1 MSDRKD
7 ILATFAT
14 HRVASNLL
22 MFLFILAGLWA
33 LKKINTQF
41 FPSFELEYITIAVP
55 WSGASAEDVEASVII
70 PMEQEL
76 KTLTEVKKMTSS
88 ASPGTGSITL
98 ELEEGVDVGN
108 VLDRVKQRVESIRN
122 LPDEAE
128 RPVIQQVEAFQPIA
142 NFVVMGSESLPELAQ
157 LARQFEDELMARGI
171 RKINF
176 VGMPAEEIAI
186 KVPSSTLHETGLSLN
201 DIATLVRQNSTD
213 LPAGTAAKNEVS
225 KQVRSLSQ
233 QRTVQGFEQM
243 PLFTDSHGRLL
254 RVGDIAE
261 VERRPQEDEPYIT
274 VDGQPAIE
282 MLMMRTESEDT
293 LKTARIFTAWL
304 EDVQTRLPE
313 GVFIKVYNERW
324 KHLRDRINLLLENGI
339 SGLVLVIATL
349 FLFLN
354 VRVAFWVTVGIP
366 VSFLATLAVLYLT
379 GGTINMISLFALI
392 MALGIIV
399 DDAIVVGEDTLTHLE
414 MGESAERASVGGARR
429 MFAPVLASSLTT
441 IAAFLPL
448 ALLNGVMG
456 KIAFDLPVVV
466 ICVIIASVVECFL
479 ILPGHLNHSLRKQ
492 KEPKTTG
499 FKANFDRKF
508 VEFREKRLRPAVD
521 VAIRNRGSVI
531 MAGLCAFALMLSL
544 VISGVIKS
552 TFFPAVDGNEVHAN
566 VEFHF
571 GTSPSTVSR
580 FLQQLEDSLELT
592 ARQVEEE
599 HGQYILNAVVT
610 YHGRSFFGLG
620 REVSPE
626 LGSVRIDLITGQRPI
641 SNAEFIQRWRDNIK
655 MPPGINRF
663 AMTQRE
669 AGPSGKPIAL
679 RLIGGDINA
688 LKQASLE
695 LQKALAQYQ
704 GVSNIDDDLPWGKE
718 QLIYDLTPTG
728 RQLGLDTS
736 TLGRQLR
743 AAFDGHL
750 AQIFN
755 QGDDEIEVRVTL
767 PDNERNTTQTLEYF
781 PVTLANGNTVPLSE
795 VAQFRSRKGIE
806 KINHT
811 NGALNVTVSADLDD
825 RIGNA
830 NEIFADLNSTLFPDL
845 KRRYGVEIGL
855 EGKAQDQQETISE
868 MKIGMMIGLALIFIV
883 LSWVFASYVWPIAV
897 MTAIPLGL
905 TGSLIG
911 HLLMGK
917 DLSMFSLM
925 GLFGLSGIVVNDSI
939 VLITFFGQLRDRG
952 MNVHDAIVEAICARF
967 RAVVLTSLTTVAGLL
982 PILFETSLQ
991 AQFLIPMAISIVFGL
1006 AYGTFLILFFV
1017 PAMITYLEGGK
1028 RRLRDLTGRIRP
1040 LSQP

>member
-1 MSDRKD
+1 
-7 ILATFAT
+7 
-14 HRVASNLL
+14 
-22 MFLFILAGLWA
+22 
-33 LKKINTQF
+33 
-41 FPSFELEYITIAVP
+41 
-55 WSGASAEDVEASVII
+55 
-70 PMEQEL
+70 
-76 KTLTEVKKMTSS
+76 
-88 ASPGTGSITL
+88 
-98 ELEEGVDVGN
+98 
-108 VLDRVKQRVESIRN
+108 
-122 LPDEAE
+122 
-128 RPVIQQVEAFQPIA
+128 
-142 NFVVMGSESLPELAQ
+142 
-157 LARQFEDELMARGI
+157 
-171 RKINF
+171 
-176 VGMPAEEIAI
+176 
-186 KVPSSTLHETGLSLN
+186 
-201 DIATLVRQNSTD
+201 
-213 LPAGTAAKNEVS
+213 
-225 KQVRSLSQ
+225 
-233 QRTVQGFEQM
+233 
-243 PLFTDSHGRLL
+243 
-254 RVGDIAE
+254 
-261 VERRPQEDEPYIT
+261 
-274 VDGQPAIE
+274 
-282 MLMMRTESEDT
+282 
-293 LKTARIFTAWL
+293 
-304 EDVQTRLPE
+304 
-313 GVFIKVYNERW
+313 
-324 KHLRDRINLLLENGI
+324 
-339 SGLVLVIATL
+339 
-349 FLFLN
+349 
-354 VRVAFWVTVGIP
+354 
-366 VSFLATLAVLYLT
+366 
-379 GGTINMISLFALI
+379 
-392 MALGIIV
+392 
-399 DDAIVVGEDTLTHLE
+399 
-414 MGESAERASVGGARR
+414 
-429 MFAPVLASSLTT
+429 
-441 IAAFLPL
+441 
-448 ALLNGVMG
+448 
-456 KIAFDLPVVV
+456 
-466 ICVIIASVVECFL
+466 
-479 ILPGHLNHSLRKQ
+479 
-492 KEPKTTG
+492 
-499 FKANFDRKF
+499 
-508 VEFREKRLRPAVD
+508 VD

-544 VISGVIKS
+544 VFSGVIKT

-571 GTSPSTVSR
+571 GTSPGTVSR
-580 FLQQLEDSLELT
+580 FLQHLEDSLELT

-599 HGQYILNAVVT
+599 RGQYILNAVVT

-626 LGSVRIDLITGQRPI
+626 LGAVRIDLVSGQRPI

-679 RLIGGDINA
+679 RLIGSDINA
-688 LKQASLE
+688 LKEASLE
-695 LQKALAQYQ
+695 LQRALAQYQ

-728 RQLGLDTS
+728 RQLGLDTA

-755 QGDDEIEVRVTL
+755 QNDEEIEVRVTL

-781 PVTLANGNTVPLSE
+781 PVTLANGTTVPLSE
-795 VAQFRSRKGIE
+795 VVQFRSRKGIE
-806 KINHT
+806 KLNHT

-825 RIGNA
+825 RVGNA
-830 NEIFADLNSTLFPDL
+830 NEIFADLNSGLFPDL

-1028 RRLRDLTGRIRP
+1028 RRLRDLASRIRP
-1040 LSQP
+1040 LAQP